1 MSSPS
6 SDYWTAPIGEI
17 KEHKCFVRVEFV
29 FGGNYDT
36 SFLRYVDSAL
46 TVKEIK
52 EKLCLEKISFKNLPI
67 NLRVNVEGF
76 GGTRMIGAAIFRV
89 QNGDGS
95 RTSDAE
101 EYEKADEKTFKDC
114 LAETLLVGRELLDS
128 GKPPRVILHWTI
140 IR

>member
-1 MSSPS
+1 MTQVSSGMS
-6 SDYWTAPIGEI
+6 TLL
-17 KEHKCFVRVEFV
+17 
-29 FGGNYDT
+29 
-36 SFLRYVDSAL
+36 LRSRQL
-46 TVKEIK
+46 SK
-52 EKLCLEKISFKNLPI
+52 KISLENISVKTLPI
-67 NLRVNVEGF
+67 LLLLHVEGF